1 MPRKAGKQGIIKRKK
16 NSKMYSFHCSVELH
30 TEFHFRPKTQLCFC
44 VSYCHLYI
52 QTQNGNI
59 DASQRQHSRIRCLAL
74 RRSAIGDLPFAE
86 KSHARARTDG
96 IYNIIIIIGEWEQ
109 ANLVVYTTR
118 SSTIYILEECLA
130 FLASGSDP
138 TCRVSI
144 IYTTWPKS
152 HAYHGVPRLE
162 KS

>member
-1 MPRKAGKQGIIKRKK
+1 MQVHIAG
-16 NSKMYSFHCSVELH
+16 MELVD
-30 TEFHFRPKTQLCFC
+30 EVLM
-44 VSYCHLYI
+44 
-52 QTQNGNI
+52 
-59 DASQRQHSRIRCLAL
+59 
-74 RRSAIGDLPFAE
+74 
-86 KSHARARTDG
+86 
-96 IYNIIIIIGEWEQ
+96 EWERI
-109 ANLVVYTTR
+109 VYTVAKVKVGEKMIVCGR
-118 SSTIYILEECLA
+118 AARLWDGQIRVRQEVYILEECLA

>member
-1 MPRKAGKQGIIKRKK
+1 MIQLVSNSLCSTGEAGSSLTYACAHEIYTDFSMHEKNKTESIIWRA
-16 NSKMYSFHCSVELH
+16 
-30 TEFHFRPKTQLCFC
+30 
-44 VSYCHLYI
+44 
-52 QTQNGNI
+52 G
-59 DASQRQHSRIRCLAL
+59 ASQPSR
-74 RRSAIGDLPFAE
+74 
-86 KSHARARTDG
+86 
-96 IYNIIIIIGEWEQ
+96 
-109 ANLVVYTTR
+109 TTG
-118 SSTIYILEECLA
+118 TIFLYVYILEECLA